1 MIKNTQM
8 ARVLQYMRENG
19 SITRLEAM
27 KYLGVANL
35 TAVIA
40 VLRNDM
46 GYNIITYNIHG
57 ENRYGEKITYARYRL
72 EE

>member
-1 MIKNTQM
+1 MVKNTQM
-8 ARVLQYMRENG
+8 TRVLQYMRENG
-19 SITRLEAM
+19 SITRIEAM

>member
-1 MIKNTQM
+1 MAKNTQM
-8 ARVLQYMRENG
+8 TRVLQYMHENG

-27 KYLGVANL
+27 QYLGVANL

-46 GYNIITYNIHG
+46 GYKIITYRIPG

>member
-8 ARVLQYMRENG
+8 TRVLQYMRENG
-19 SITRLEAM
+19 SITRFEAM

-35 TAVIA
+35 PAVIE

-46 GYNIITYNIHG
+46 DYNIITYNIHG

>member
-1 MIKNTQM
+1 MAKNTQM
-8 ARVLQYMRENG
+8 TRVLQYMRENG

-27 KYLGVANL
+27 KYLSVANL

-46 GYNIITYNIHG
+46 GYKIITYKISG
-57 ENRYGEKITYARYRL
+57 ENRYGEEITYASYCL

>member
-8 ARVLQYMRENG
+8 TRVLQYMRENG

-27 KYLGVANL
+27 NYLGVANL

>member
-1 MIKNTQM
+1 MAKNTQM
-8 ARVLQYMRENG
+8 TRVLQYMHENG

-27 KYLGVANL
+27 QYLGVANL
-35 TAVIA
+35 PAVIE

-46 GYNIITYNIHG
+46 GYKIITYKIPG
-57 ENRYGEKITYARYRL
+57 ENRYGEEITYARYCL

>member
-1 MIKNTQM
+1 MVKNTQM
-8 ARVLQYMRENG
+8 TRVLQYMRENG
-19 SITRLEAM
+19 SITRIEAM
-27 KYLGVANL
+27 QYLGVANL

-46 GYNIITYNIHG
+46 GYKIITYKIPG
-57 ENRYGEKITYARYRL
+57 ENRDGEEITYARYCL

>member
-1 MIKNTQM
+1 MAKNTQM
-8 ARVLQYMRENG
+8 TRVLQYMRENG
-19 SITRLEAM
+19 SITRFDAM

-46 GYNIITYNIHG
+46 GYKIITYKIPG
-57 ENRYGEKITYARYRL
+57 ENRYGEEITYASYRL

>member
-1 MIKNTQM
+1 MVKNTQM
-8 ARVLQYMRENG
+8 TRVLQYMRENG
-19 SITRLEAM
+19 SITRIEAM

-35 TAVIA
+35 PAVIE

>member
-1 MIKNTQM
+1 MVKNTQM
-8 ARVLQYMRENG
+8 TRVLQYMRENG

>member
-1 MIKNTQM
+1 
-8 ARVLQYMRENG
+8 
-19 SITRLEAM
+19 M

>member
-1 MIKNTQM
+1 MAKNTQIT
-8 ARVLQYMRENG
+8 RVLQYMRENG

-27 KYLGVANL
+27 NYLSVANL

-40 VLRNDM
+40 ALRNDM
-46 GYNIITYNIHG
+46 GYKIITYKITG
-57 ENRYGEKITYARYRL
+57 KNRYGEKITYASYCL

>member
-1 MIKNTQM
+1 MVKNTQM
-8 ARVLQYMRENG
+8 TRVLQYMRENG
-19 SITRLEAM
+19 SITRLEAL

>member
-8 ARVLQYMRENG
+8 TRVLQYMRENG

-27 KYLGVANL
+27 NYLGVANL
-35 TAVIA
+35 TSVIA

-46 GYNIITYNIHG
+46 GYKIITYRIPG
-57 ENRYGEKITYARYRL
+57 KNRYGEEITYALYRL

>member
-1 MIKNTQM
+1 MVKNTQM
-8 ARVLQYMRENG
+8 TRVLQYMRENG
-19 SITRLEAM
+19 SITRIEAM
-27 KYLGVANL
+27 QYLGVANL

>member
-8 ARVLQYMRENG
+8 TRVLQYMRENG
-19 SITRLEAM
+19 SITRFEAM

-40 VLRNDM
+40 VIRNDM

-57 ENRYGEKITYARYRL
+57 ENRDGEKITYALYRL

>member
-1 MIKNTQM
+1 MVKNTQM
-8 ARVLQYMRENG
+8 TRVLQYMRENG
-19 SITRLEAM
+19 SITRIEAM
-27 KYLGVANL
+27 QYLGVANL
-35 TAVIA
+35 PAVIE

>member
-19 SITRLEAM
+19 SITRLEAL

>member
-1 MIKNTQM
+1 MAKNTQM
-8 ARVLQYMRENG
+8 TRVLQYMRENG
-19 SITRLEAM
+19 SITRLEAL

>member
-8 ARVLQYMRENG
+8 TRVLQYMRENG
-19 SITRLEAM
+19 SITRLEAL